1 MLGLNSH
8 GNRTGLLRSLPRVS
22 IERSDRNEI
31 IRDPRLPGSVIT
43 ASLVLNLLGLALPL
57 CVLQIYDRILPNDA
71 TETLAFLIIGLAVVV
86 VLDATLKILRSKAI
100 NWIAGAFTYNASLEA
115 FRRLLK
121 AKPGLIETEPVNV
134 HMNRLDALTAVGDFY
149 GSSSRLLYIDVPAAA
164 MYLVIMWLI
173 AQWIVAVPITLLAFF
188 TFLALRRNADL
199 RAIVADRSNQDNRKY
214 EFVTEVLS
222 GIHTVKSMAMEPL
235 MLRRFERLQKNVG
248 MSSYRSILV
257 ANTAQNTAFLYSN
270 ISTICILTVSA
281 LMVILSDVSVGVA
294 AACTLLA
301 GQLIQPL
308 MRGISAWAD
317 LQKTRH
323 NFDEAMKL
331 FEFPKVQMHSEA
343 KHEGAG
349 HFCLEEVTFD
359 DIELGRSVID
369 GFSLSCR
376 PGEIVGLQSWEATE
390 RLTLAQ
396 LFCGYEKP
404 SQGRILLDGKDLN
417 DPLNAGLKDSIAYVS
432 GAPIVFQGSI
442 LDNLTMFGQRADAN
456 KARRVAKLLGLED
469 EINLLPSG
477 YETRLG
483 KGINEELPKSTIQ
496 WIGLARAIAADPK
509 VLILDSATQL
519 LDERAAEKVLDALV
533 VIKKDMAIVIIS
545 QFEADLAIAD
555 RRFDI
560 WGGQLLAGQDRPSMA
575 QDAGLAAPRSIAE
588 LGADGTTGQCRLP
601 APANRVHEQ
610 LKQLEAELTAAA
622 QASPDDR
629 LPAAQACLDPLL
641 MALGWHGVGRHLYEA
656 LPHLDPIKTL
666 EDLRAVLVRLNYMTR
681 PKNVTLSNIDRDA
694 LPCLFISSERIYVL
708 FGFEEDDSLTV
719 FDGTTQQFTDIR
731 DHCLSGIAYF
741 LTPIDVQEER
751 KESQK
756 HAWLGSATVRFKR
769 LLALVFTLGF
779 ITNLLALALPIY
791 VMTVYDKAIGTGSA
805 QVLFA
810 LTTGIALVL
819 VLDLILRQI
828 KGRAQAYFG
837 ARLDTLIGNN
847 AFSQLLYMNVGM
859 TGSSS
864 VGAQI
869 TRLRQLENIRDVF
882 TGPLASALVDLP
894 FVFIFIAAIAVIGGP
909 LAWIPTILVVVY
921 GIISAVTVPMIRRN
935 ISQAGDAKS
944 RLQNLVMEA
953 LINQRAIRNISAERV
968 FIDKFQKLSKDFA
981 LKNLRTRAIT
991 FNTQTISQTLML
1003 VAGVLT
1009 LGIGT
1014 VLVLSGALSAGAL
1027 IGVMALAW
1035 RVLNPLHQAFVGLTR
1050 LGQTLQ
1056 SLEQINKLM
1065 RLPVERVPNL
1075 FPSVYR
1081 TFQGRLDLRR
1091 LIFSYQSRS
1100 EPVLRGFNC
1109 SIAPG
1114 EIIAMTCA
1122 SGSGRSTILKVIL
1135 GLYPLQGGAILAD
1148 GQDIR
1153 QLDLGEWRHAISYVP
1168 KDCHL
1173 FNGSIAQNIGLSNPT
1188 ATIVEIAVAAEAA
1201 GLLHFEYEE
1210 FMPDGLETNL
1220 SRQRISAMPED
1231 LKQRIV
1237 LARAFVKPAS
1247 FYLFDSPVQNLS
1259 ASGIGCVVKK
1269 LHQLRGRSTVIMLT
1283 QRWELIEAAD
1293 RVLHVSGGQVA
1304 WDGTP
1309 KLFLEKQ
1316 LKAA

>member
-1 MLGLNSH
+1 MLGLQSR
-8 GNRTGLLRSLPRVS
+8 GYRTGALRSLPSVS
-22 IERSDRNEI
+22 IERSDRAEV
-31 IRDPRLPGSVIT
+31 IRDPRLPGSVIA

-57 CVLQIYDRILPNDA
+57 SVLQIYDRILPNDA
-71 TETLAFLIIGLAVVV
+71 TETLAFLIIGLGVVV
-86 VLDATLKILRSKAI
+86 VLDTTLKILRAKAI
-100 NWIAGAFTYNASLEA
+100 NWLAGAFTYNASLEA
-115 FRRLLK
+115 FRRLLR
-121 AKPGLIETEPVNV
+121 AKPGLIEAEPVNV
-134 HMNRLDALTAVGDFY
+134 HMNRLNALTAVGDFY
-149 GSSSRLLYIDVPAAA
+149 GSPSRLLYIDVPAAGV
-164 MYLVIMWLI
+164 YLVIMWLI
-173 AQWIVAVPITLLAFF
+173 AQWIVAVPITLLTFF
-188 TFLALRRNADL
+188 AFLAFRRNTEL
-199 RAIVADRSNQDNRKY
+199 RAIVADRSDQDNRKY

-270 ISTICILTVSA
+270 ISTICVLTVSA
-281 LMVILSDVSVGVA
+281 LMVILADVSVGVA

-308 MRGISAWAD
+308 MRGISAWAE

-323 NFDEAMKL
+323 NFDEAMQL
-331 FEFPKVQMHSEA
+331 FELPKVHMHGEI
-343 KHEGAG
+343 KHECVG
-349 HFCLEEVTFD
+349 HFCLDDVTFND
-359 DIELGRSVID
+359 LELGRAVID
-369 GFSLSCR
+369 GFSLTCQ
-376 PGEIVGLQSWEATE
+376 PGEIVGLQSWEAIE

-396 LFCGYEKP
+396 LFCGYETP

-417 DPLNAGLKDSIAYVS
+417 DPVNSGLKDSIVYVS
-432 GAPIVFQGSI
+432 GTPVVFQGSI

-469 EINLLPSG
+469 EINLLPNG

-496 WIGLARAIAADPK
+496 WISLARAIAADPK

-519 LDERAAEKVLDALV
+519 LDQSAAQKVLSALV
-533 VIKKDMAIVIIS
+533 TLKKDMAIIIVS
-545 QFEADLAIAD
+545 QFESDLAVAD

-560 WGGQLLAGQDRPSMA
+560 WGGQLLAA
-575 QDAGLAAPRSIAE
+575 QDGPSSTESHGSPALGPASNAEETAGS
-588 LGADGTTGQCRLP
+588 

-610 LKQLEAELTAAA
+610 LKQLEAKLTAAA
-622 QASPDDR
+622 QASPDSR

-656 LPHLDPIKTL
+656 LPHQDQIKTL

-681 PKNVTLSNIDRDA
+681 PKAAILDKIDREA
-694 LPCLFISSERIYVL
+694 LPCLFVSSETIYVL
-708 FGFEEDDSLTV
+708 FGFEEDDGLTV
-719 FDGTTQQFTDIR
+719 FDGTTQQFTEIR
-731 DHCLSGIAYF
+731 DHSLSGTAYF
-741 LTPIDVQEER
+741 LTPIDVQDER

-756 HAWLGSATVRFKR
+756 HPWLGGAIARFTR
-769 LLALVFTLGF
+769 ILALIFTLGL

-791 VMTVYDKAIGTGSA
+791 VMTVYDKAIGSDSP
-805 QVLFA
+805 QVLLA
-810 LTTGIALVL
+810 LTSGIVL
-819 VLDLILRQI
+819 VLALDLVLRQI

-847 AFSQLLYMNVGM
+847 AFSQLLYMNVSM
-859 TGSSS
+859 TESSS

-909 LAWIPTILVVVY
+909 LAWIPTVLVLAYAIV
-921 GIISAVTVPMIRRN
+921 SAITVPMIRRN
-935 ISQAGDAKS
+935 ITQAGEAKS
-944 RLQNLVMEA
+944 KLQNLVMEA
-953 LINQRAIRNISAERV
+953 LVNQRAIRNISAERV
-968 FIDKFQKLSKDFA
+968 LIDKYQKLSKDFA

-1003 VAGVLT
+1003 VAGVMTLSVGTLQVLGGTLT
-1009 LGIGT
+1009 
-1014 VLVLSGALSAGAL
+1014 AGAL
-1027 IGVMALAW
+1027 IGVMALSW
-1035 RVLNPLHQAFVGLTR
+1035 RVLNPLHQAFVSLNR

-1081 TFQGRLDLRR
+1081 NFQGRLDLRR
-1091 LIFSYQSRS
+1091 LIFSYQPRS

-1114 EIIAMTCA
+1114 EIIAMTGS
-1122 SGSGRSTILKVIL
+1122 SGSGRSTIFKAIL
-1135 GLYPLQGGAILAD
+1135 GLYPLQGGAILVD
-1148 GQDIR
+1148 GRDIR
-1153 QLDLGEWRHAISYVP
+1153 QLDPGEWRHAISYVP
-1168 KDCHL
+1168 KHCHL
-1173 FNGSIAQNIGLSNPT
+1173 FNGSIAQNIALSNPT
-1188 ATIVEIAVAAEAA
+1188 ATIVEITAAAKDA
-1201 GLLHFEYEE
+1201 GILHFEFEE

-1220 SRQRISAMPED
+1220 SRQRIYAMPED

-1237 LARAFVKPAS
+1237 LARAFAKPAP
-1247 FYLFDSPVQNLS
+1247 FYFFDSPVQNLS
-1259 ASGIGCVVKK
+1259 ESGIGCVVRK
-1269 LHQLRGRSTVIMLT
+1269 LHELRGKSTVMMLT
-1283 QRWELIEAAD
+1283 QDRKLIEAAD
-1293 RVLHVSGGQVA
+1293 RVLHVSGGQLA
-1304 WDGTP
+1304 WDGSP
-1309 KLFLEKQ
+1309 RVFLEKQ